1 MLLQIYL
8 KYRHKYNYND
18 KTCYRNKEART
29 NVCIRNQANA
39 MLMFLRQFHILKNVN
54 CMTYDIQKNQI
65 YIKLHAF
72 DKKDTTFPYRIFLK
86 KKLTSTSVPGREVM
100 FELTSLLFYIGD
112 QMPRER
118 HRPIKTSDICGCGS
132 LIIKL
137 KIVSVNA
144 INDGGHHCGP
154 VPGYR
159 VNQGLNP
166 T

>member
-1 MLLQIYL
+1 
-8 KYRHKYNYND
+8 
-18 KTCYRNKEART
+18 
-29 NVCIRNQANA
+29 
-39 MLMFLRQFHILKNVN
+39 
-54 CMTYDIQKNQI
+54 MTYGIQKNQI

-72 DKKDTTFPYRIFLK
+72 DKKVKQKLHFQNRIKK

-100 FELTSLLFYIGD
+100 FELTPLLFCIGD

-137 KIVSVNA
+137 KIVPVNA

-154 VPGYR
+154 VPGYG
-159 VNQGLNP
+159 VNQGVYP